1 MEEFQNKIKDFREL
15 LHYVFTDLTE
25 KARMLFYSIAVILV
39 IEILLFLLLNSQWLP
54 DYIFMGQGSF
64 FDNFLAAGQISITVS
79 VVAIFLMSILQFSIV
94 TCIRE
99 DFDDFKSS
107 VRKGI
112 GTILRV
118 IIPVILLGG
127 ILSGLFILVDQFYYC
142 VAVIVIAI
150 ITYFWSILA
159 TYIALREKRRGV
171 DAFVRA
177 LHVLRKNFINFNLKI
192 ILFFSVLFL
201 SLLSPLFFIYLLY
214 MLFFQSSTWFLIIA
228 LVFAFLIILLG
239 IVIANLYLSVL
250 SENVWKIRKHVAF
263 YSSHPLYL
271 LAVNIFLMVIFLI
284 LILGTVV

>member
-25 KARMLFYSIAVILV
+25 KARMLFYSIAVILT

-64 FDNFLAAGQISITVS
+64 FDNFLAAGQISITIS
-79 VVAIFLMSILQFSIV
+79 VVAIFLMSILQFSII

-118 IIPVILLGG
+118 IIPVTLLGG
-127 ILSGLFILVDQFYYC
+127 ILSGLFVLADQYR
-142 VAVIVIAI
+142 VAVIIIAI

-214 MLFFQSSTWFLIIA
+214 MLFFQSSTWFLIIT
-228 LVFAFLIILLG
+228 LVLAFLIILLG

-271 LAVNIFLMVIFLI
+271 LAINIFLMVIFLI

>member
-25 KARMLFYSIAVILV
+25 KARMFFYSIAVILT

-64 FDNFLAAGQISITVS
+64 FDNFLAAGQISITIS

-118 IIPVILLGG
+118 IIPVTLLGG
-127 ILSGLFILVDQFYYC
+127 ILSGLFVLADQYR
-142 VAVIVIAI
+142 VAVIIIAI

-214 MLFFQSSTWFLIIA
+214 MLFFQSSTWFLIIT
-228 LVFAFLIILLG
+228 LVLAFLIILLG

-271 LAVNIFLMVIFLI
+271 LAINIFLMVIFLI

>member
-25 KARMLFYSIAVILV
+25 KARMLFYSIAVILT

-64 FDNFLAAGQISITVS
+64 FDNFLAAGQISITIS

-118 IIPVILLGG
+118 IIPVTLLGG
-127 ILSGLFILVDQFYYC
+127 ILSGLFVLADQYR
-142 VAVIVIAI
+142 VAVIIIAI

-214 MLFFQSSTWFLIIA
+214 MLFFQSSTWFLIIT
-228 LVFAFLIILLG
+228 LVLAFLIILLG

-271 LAVNIFLMVIFLI
+271 LAINIFLMVIFLI
-284 LILGTVV
+284 LILGTIV

>member
-25 KARMLFYSIAVILV
+25 KARMLFYSIAVILI
-39 IEILLFLLLNSQWLP
+39 IEISLFLLLNSQWLP

-64 FDNFLAAGQISITVS
+64 FDNFLAAGQISITIS

-118 IIPVILLGG
+118 IIPVTLLGG
-127 ILSGLFILVDQFYYC
+127 ILSGLFVLADQYR
-142 VAVIVIAI
+142 VAVIIIAI

-214 MLFFQSSTWFLIIA
+214 MLFFQSSTWFLIIT
-228 LVFAFLIILLG
+228 LVLAFLIILLG

-271 LAVNIFLMVIFLI
+271 LAINIFLMVIFLI

>member
-1 MEEFQNKIKDFREL
+1 
-15 LHYVFTDLTE
+15 
-25 KARMLFYSIAVILV
+25 
-39 IEILLFLLLNSQWLP
+39 
-54 DYIFMGQGSF
+54 
-64 FDNFLAAGQISITVS
+64 
-79 VVAIFLMSILQFSIV
+79 
-94 TCIRE
+94 
-99 DFDDFKSS
+99 
-107 VRKGI
+107 
-112 GTILRV
+112 
-118 IIPVILLGG
+118 
-127 ILSGLFILVDQFYYC
+127 LSGLFVLADQYR
-142 VAVIVIAI
+142 VAVIIIAI

-214 MLFFQSSTWFLIIA
+214 MLFFQSSTWFLIIT
-228 LVFAFLIILLG
+228 LVLAFLIILLG

-271 LAVNIFLMVIFLI
+271 LAINIFLMVIFLI